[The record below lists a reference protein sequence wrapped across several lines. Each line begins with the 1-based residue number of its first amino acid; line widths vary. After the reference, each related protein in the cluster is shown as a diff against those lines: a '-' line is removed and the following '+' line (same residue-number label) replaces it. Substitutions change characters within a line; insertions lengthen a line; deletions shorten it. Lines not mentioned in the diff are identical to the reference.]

1 MVAGMSEDR
10 AAALSRRELEVAEL
24 VAQGWTNREI
34 AERLFISPRTV
45 ESHLDRVKSKLGL
58 SRRPHIVAWALR
70 QRLAANAPPDGRSAP
85 LSAEATSST
94 ANGSSRPRSSV
105 GAPLGWGCDPP

>member
-10 AAALSRRELEVAEL
+10 PAALSRRELEVAEL

-45 ESHLDRVKSKLGL
+45 ESHLDHVKAKLGL

-70 QRLAANAPPDGRSAP
+70 QRPAANAPPGGGSAP
-85 LSAEATSST
+85 LSAEASST
-94 ANGSSRPRSSV
+94 AGDGSSHPRWSV
-105 GAPLGWGCDPP
+105 GVP

>member
-1 MVAGMSEDR
+1 MVAGKSEDR
-10 AAALSRRELEVAEL
+10 AAALSHRELEVAEL

-45 ESHLDRVKSKLGL
+45 ESHLDHVKSKLGL

-70 QRLAANAPPDGRSAP
+70 QHPAGER
-85 LSAEATSST
+85 ATW
-94 ANGSSRPRSSV
+94 RPQRP
-105 GAPLGWGCDPP
+105 ALGGGHQQHC